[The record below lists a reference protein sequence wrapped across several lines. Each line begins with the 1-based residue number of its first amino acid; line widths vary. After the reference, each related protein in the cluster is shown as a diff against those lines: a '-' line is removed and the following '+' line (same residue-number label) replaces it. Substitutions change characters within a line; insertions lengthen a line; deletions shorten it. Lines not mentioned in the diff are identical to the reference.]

1 MTESSAT
8 LLTIIGMAT
17 ATYAARLGG
26 LWLVGYFPESRR
38 LERGLQHIPGAV
50 IISLIA
56 PHAFLGGPAN
66 ALAAAVTGFVAVRTR
81 NVLLA
86 MIAGVAAAWVT
97 RRLIPQ

>member
-1 MTESSAT
+1 MSESSAT

-17 ATYAARLGG
+17 ATYATRLGG
-26 LWLVGYFPESRR
+26 LWLAGFFPESRR
-38 LERGLQHIPGAV
+38 LERCLQHIPGAV

-66 ALAAAVTGFVAVRTR
+66 ALAAAVTGLVAARTR

-86 MIAGVAAAWVT
+86 MIAGVATAWLA
-97 RRLIPQ
+97 RRVLA